1 MSSRVFDVRTSAG
14 ACALCART
22 FASGEQAFY
31 LTCLGAS
38 ASGPDSQVEPSRADT
53 NYSTGYR
60 TVAVASSMVGRGRWR
75 RTKTVYAWDQLVC
88 VCTHGTACN
97 LPSCWRRVAVWENM
111 VHTSCARERGY
122 RIPSGETR
130 AERGKRTVGAAHSL
144 APAVDAPA
152 PDPVAFPARL
162 CVSCRAPLLP
172 RTPGPACS
180 LCERSTPAPV
190 PADLSAL
197 APLANASPA
206 ETPAPSGYLQSVR
219 AARERDARD
228 GRTSYYP
235 PVRSDYPDP
244 ASRIRAEQETREAAR
259 AAKPAPAVVGLDYF
273 CKRFA
278 NLDLD

>member
-75 RTKTVYAWDQLVC
+75 RTKTVYAWDQLVGA
-88 VCTHGTACN
+88 CTHGTACN

-111 VHTSCARERGY
+111 VHTTCARERGY

-144 APAVDAPA
+144 APAVETPAPA
-152 PDPVAFPARL
+152 ILGETASARPTSS
-162 CVSCRAPLLP
+162 VIDEIRARQRAIL
-172 RTPGPACS
+172 GEAA
-180 LCERSTPAPV
+180 APV

-197 APLANASPA
+197 APLANASPV

-228 GRTSYYP
+228 GRTSFYP

-244 ASRIRAEQETREAAR
+244 ASRIRAEQESREAARAAR
-259 AAKPAPAVVGLDYF
+259 AAKPAPAVELDYF